1 MKDNKQITN
10 AIINLT
16 KAYEMAYMIFDS
28 HHFEDED
35 IDLNMEHG
43 LVAILDYI
51 EKLKELRSI

>member
-16 KAYEMAYMIFDS
+16 KAYEMAFLIYDS
-28 HHFEDED
+28 HHFEDEI

-51 EKLKELRSI
+51 EKLKEIRNM